1 MAYAWE
7 SAPLAQDDHSAQPAW
22 MSAPLAQDEVM
33 QTPAQ
38 AEAKEEPGLLKQV
51 GRQLGLTVRHGIE
64 GLGQAADVVT
74 EAVAGPM
81 RAVGIPTKSTSQLA
95 AGAADWMGL
104 PKPETAQER
113 VVGDAARMVAGAG
126 GFMGAGAGATKAG
139 MTTLGKF
146 FSANPAAQVVSAAS
160 SGAAG
165 GVARESGAGATGQ
178 TLAALAGAMAP
189 AGLQAAKKATQAVTK
204 HSLGMTTGA
213 GSDAIGEA
221 YKAGKQGNQAFVDNM
236 RGKVSAHDV
245 VADAKAGL
253 DKMRADR
260 AAQYRSGMVDIK
272 ADKSVLDY
280 APIDKALGEVREMG
294 NYKGVP
300 IYQKAASTVGE
311 LDDLV
316 KQWRSLPASEF
327 HTPEGLDALKKAV
340 GDIRTRT
347 QPGTAERVAADKVY
361 NAIKTEITKQ
371 APTYSKVMKDY
382 SEATDLID
390 EIGSTLSANRN
401 ASVDTSLRKLQSIM
415 RNNANT
421 NYGHRQ
427 GLVKKLE
434 QQGGVDLVPALAG
447 QALNSWTPR
456 GLQQIPTT
464 FGAGALA
471 VTNPELL
478 PAMALTSPRLMGET
492 AYRLGDLAR
501 RVPKGPQGLGRAGV
515 QMVPLSV
522 LATKRE

>member
-38 AEAKEEPGLLKQV
+38 AEAKEKSGVLAQV
-51 GRQLGLTVRHGIE
+51 GRQVGLTARYGLE
-64 GLGQAADVVT
+64 GVGQAAELVT
-74 EAVAGPM
+74 EPVAGLM
-81 RAVGIPTKSTSQLA
+81 RAAGIPTKSTGQLA
-95 AGAADWMGL
+95 SGLADTIGL
-104 PKPETAQER
+104 PSPQNATER
-113 VVGDAARMVAGAG
+113 VVAGAG

-221 YKAGKQGNQAFVDNM
+221 YKAGKQGNQTFLNNM

-272 ADKSVLDY
+272 ADKSSLDY
-280 APIDKALGEVREMG
+280 APVDKALNQARSEGLH
-294 NYKGVP
+294 KGLV
-300 IYQKAASTVGE
+300 
-311 LDDLV
+311 LDEKVSEIVDAIEEKIRQL
-316 KQWRSLPASEF
+316 KTLPTS
-327 HTPEGLDALKKAV
+327 TPEDFDALKKSI
-340 GDIRTRT
+340 GNIRIKT
-347 QPGTAERVAADKVY
+347 QPGTTERRAADQVY
-361 NAIKTEITKQ
+361 NAIKAEINKQ

-415 RNNANT
+415 RNNVST

-492 AYRLGDLAR
+492 AYRLGGLAR

-522 LATKRE
+522 LSGRPKE